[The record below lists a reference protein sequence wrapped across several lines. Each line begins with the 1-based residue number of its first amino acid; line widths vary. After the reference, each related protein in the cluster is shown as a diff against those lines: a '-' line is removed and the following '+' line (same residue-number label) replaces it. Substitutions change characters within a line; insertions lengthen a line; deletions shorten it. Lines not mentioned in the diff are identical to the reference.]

1 MKEETINNEINK
13 NEKLQFRMEQLD
25 SQIKYFESE
34 EKRLKE
40 KIFTLEAQKEG
51 LLTRYRVILFPV
63 FLIFR

>member
-40 KIFTLEAQKEG
+40 KIFTLEVQKEG

-63 FLIFR
+63 FFILR